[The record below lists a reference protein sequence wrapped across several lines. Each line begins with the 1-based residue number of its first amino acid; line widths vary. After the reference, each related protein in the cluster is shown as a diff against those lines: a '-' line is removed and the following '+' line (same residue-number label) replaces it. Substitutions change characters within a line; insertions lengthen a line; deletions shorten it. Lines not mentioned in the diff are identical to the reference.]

1 MTHTIGTETAGRD
14 SISAVSRTPR
24 HCGRRAKPGRRP
36 PARST
41 GAELIPTKPSCTRR
55 CNAGSD
61 LLLAFPTIMIRI
73 LTMKGQAL
81 ELISKIHLD
90 WKRRIARA
98 LAPYEITPKQI
109 FLLRKLKES
118 ATLTPSEVAVLIH
131 GDRPSTTSMLDT
143 LERSGW
149 ICRQRD
155 PANGKRVI
163 ITMTAAGKEKLASV
177 PERLWRSGKV
187 PSNPES
193 CLEPVER
200 EELTRLLDKMHRW
213 MNANPQER

>member
-1 MTHTIGTETAGRD
+1 
-14 SISAVSRTPR
+14 
-24 HCGRRAKPGRRP
+24 
-36 PARST
+36 
-41 GAELIPTKPSCTRR
+41 
-55 CNAGSD
+55 
-61 LLLAFPTIMIRI
+61 
-73 LTMKGQAL
+73 MKGQAL
-81 ELISKIHLD
+81 ELISRIHLD

-143 LERSGW
+143 LERLGW
-149 ICRQRD
+149 IGRQRD
-155 PANGKRVI
+155 PSNGKRVVI
-163 ITMTAAGKEKLASV
+163 SMTDAGMAKLASV

-187 PSNPES
+187 PSDPES